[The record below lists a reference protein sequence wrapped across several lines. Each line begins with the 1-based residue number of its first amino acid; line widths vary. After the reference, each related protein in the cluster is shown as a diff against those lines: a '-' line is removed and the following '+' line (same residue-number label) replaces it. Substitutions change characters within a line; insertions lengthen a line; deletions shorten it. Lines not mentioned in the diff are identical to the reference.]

1 MVKTNFKLTTQATLT
16 HQTFSFDRYE
26 QGKYFSEIFW
36 LTWRTGTKFQAGV
49 YSSTNWSL
57 FTKDQNSILNR
68 VLKLN
73 PLGVIKSVKS
83 QYKKKKDLKVLADA
97 LWVLAY
103 SHKNSILSEKRRSAQ
118 CLGKALSGPFQ
129 FRNLLQLLNNEF
141 CQVSSVSFFLKGE

>member
-1 MVKTNFKLTTQATLT
+1 MRATLT
-16 HQTFSFDRYE
+16 HQTCSFDRYK

-57 FTKDQNSILNR
+57 FTEDQNSILNR

-83 QYKKKKDLKVLADA
+83 QYKKKK
-97 LWVLAY
+97 
-103 SHKNSILSEKRRSAQ
+103 ET
-118 CLGKALSGPFQ
+118 
-129 FRNLLQLLNNEF
+129 
-141 CQVSSVSFFLKGE
+141 